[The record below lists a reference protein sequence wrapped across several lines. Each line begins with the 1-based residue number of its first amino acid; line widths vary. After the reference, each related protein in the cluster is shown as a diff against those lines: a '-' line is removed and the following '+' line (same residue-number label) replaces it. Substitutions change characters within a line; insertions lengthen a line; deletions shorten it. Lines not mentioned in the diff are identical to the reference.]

1 MLATAHNSEQDSE
14 LDRGAISVA
23 AGTERKDGEAKH
35 EPGYFDGLD
44 VSRED
49 AEAMIMQARL
59 KAGWVTE
66 AELAPPPA
74 PEEAAPAEAPQT

>member
-1 MLATAHNSEQDSE
+1 MARYQARTGFL
-14 LDRGAISVA
+14 
-23 AGTERKDGEAKH
+23 
-35 EPGYFDGLD
+35 DGLN

-66 AELAPPPA
+66 AELAPPA
-74 PEEAAPAEAPQT
+74 RGGGSAGRRSRAASIRRSNRNVGNRRRS